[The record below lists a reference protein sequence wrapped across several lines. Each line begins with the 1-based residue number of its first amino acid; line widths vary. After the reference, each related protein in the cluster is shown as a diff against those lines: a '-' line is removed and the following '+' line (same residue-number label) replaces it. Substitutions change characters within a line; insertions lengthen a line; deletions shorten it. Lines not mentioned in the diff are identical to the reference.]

1 MSMMKSF
8 SLLFS
13 TFSSERS
20 DDPVETLDASVPVP
34 VSGVDDFVLL
44 ENVK

>member
-13 TFSSERS
+13 TFSSDRS
-20 DDPVETLDASVPVP
+20 DDPVDTLDASVT

-44 ENVK
+44 ENIK

>member
-13 TFSSERS
+13 TISSDRS
-20 DDPVETLDASVPVP
+20 DDPVDTLDASVA

-44 ENVK
+44 ENMK

>member
-20 DDPVETLDASVPVP
+20 DDPVDTLDASVP

-44 ENVK
+44 ENIK